1 MENLKKAFA
10 LTIAG
15 SDPSGG
21 AGIQSDLKTFHL
33 CQTEGLSAIT
43 VVTAQTS
50 KEFKFLYALP
60 KKVISSQ
67 INVIFESYP
76 IAATKTGLLLK
87 KDILEIILK
96 QIKKR
101 PQIKWVIDP
110 IMKATL
116 GKELL
121 QLKAIPTLKKLIQ
134 LSFVVT
140 PNLDE
145 ASFLS
150 QRPIHHLEDMK
161 KAAQIIH
168 KMGPQH
174 VIIKGGHLAEDPID
188 LLYDGKDFYEYRKKR
203 IQGASFHGLGCR
215 FSAALTAFLAQG
227 KKITDAL
234 KETEDFMTRAIPSL
248 V

>member
-1 MENLKKAFA
+1 MKTFA

-33 CQTEGLSAIT
+33 CQTEGLSVIT

-50 KEFKFLYALP
+50 KEFKLLYTLP
-60 KKVISSQ
+60 KKVVSSQ
-67 INVIFESYP
+67 VNVIFETYP
-76 IAATKTGLLLK
+76 ISAAKTGLLFK
-87 KDILEIILK
+87 KDMIEIVIK

-101 PQIKWVIDP
+101 PQVKWVVDP
-110 IMKATL
+110 ILKATL

-121 QLKAIPTLKKLIQ
+121 QPKAISALKKLIQ

-161 KAAQIIH
+161 KTAQIIY

-174 VIIKGGHLAEDPID
+174 VLIKGGHLLEDPID
-188 LLYDGKDFYEYRKKR
+188 LLYDGKNFYEYRKKR
-203 IQGASFHGLGCR
+203 IQGTSFHGLGCR
-215 FSAALTAFLAQG
+215 FSAALTAFLAKG
-227 KKITDAL
+227 ESITSAVQQ
-234 KETEDFMTRAIPSL
+234 TEDFMTQAIPSL